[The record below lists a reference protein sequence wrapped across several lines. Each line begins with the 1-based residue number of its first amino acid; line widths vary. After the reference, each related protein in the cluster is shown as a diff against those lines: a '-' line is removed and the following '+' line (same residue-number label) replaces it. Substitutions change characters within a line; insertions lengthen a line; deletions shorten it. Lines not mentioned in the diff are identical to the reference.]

1 MLNVTDAITIA
12 EEKEPDLLVY
22 AGVETHNWFQF
33 FMVTKETG
41 EGIGNNSTYAVNKL
55 TKEAGWKPT
64 RIEGD
69 EDYNYGRIHY
79 YDNSEIRKYHA

>member
-1 MLNVTDAITIA
+1 MLDITTAI
-12 EEKEPDLLVY
+12 ELVEKKEPDLEVY

-33 FMVTKETG
+33 FMVTRGSG
-41 EGIGNNSTYAVNKL
+41 EGIGNNSTYAVNRQ
-55 TKEAGWKPT
+55 TKEVGWKPT

-79 YDNSEIRKYHA
+79 YDNSEIRKLRH